1 MSDISDISR
10 IDCPKTSP
18 TEAKNDFFNLLEQV
32 AENQQVFIVDRPEG
46 KNVALIAESEL
57 ASLMET
63 VYLLRTPA
71 NAKRL
76 FDALEE
82 SKSGKI
88 QPQTIEELKQELGI
102 KKTE

>member
-1 MSDISDISR
+1 MSYLSDFSTIS
-10 IDCPKTSP
+10 CPKTSP

-46 KNVALIAESEL
+46 ENVALIAESEL

-63 VYLLRTPA
+63 VYLLRSPA

-76 FDALEE
+76 FDALAE

-102 KKTE
+102 EQK